1 MRSKALLAG
10 GLLAAVVAAGIPAGA
25 AAAAPSAA
33 GPLAKPLTP
42 ATAGALAPG
51 QPFRTITLVTGDRL
65 SVATDGSNRVAV
77 QRTPGREGV
86 QFISRVVDGHLQV
99 TPVDALPLIN
109 AGRLDRR
116 LFDVTTLL
124 KFGYD
129 DRRGN
134 LPLIVSYT
142 GGGSARSALRADAT
156 SAGASV
162 TRELLAVHGYAVK
175 QDRKQAAAFWK
186 NLTVPARLGAKAL
199 RGEVSKVWLDGIRQ
213 PSLDVSVPLIGAPQ
227 AWAAGYTGD
236 SVPVAVVDTGIDDTH
251 PDLAGKV
258 VAAQNFTDDGDLLD
272 HVGHGTHVASTITGS
287 GAASGGKY
295 KGVAP
300 GAKLYSAKVCE
311 LFGCADSWMIAGMQ
325 WAAGDQHAKVVN
337 MSIGGGDTPDVDPLE
352 EAVNTLTEQYGTLF
366 VIAAGNDGADGTV
379 ESPGT
384 ADAALSVGAVTKTE
398 QLAGFSSR
406 GPRIGDSA
414 IKPEITA
421 PGVDITAARGK
432 DGVIGTPTGP
442 DNRYLILSGTSMATP
457 HVAGSAAIL
466 AQQHPD
472 WKPAQLKAALMAAA
486 KPNPAIGVYAQ
497 GAGRVD
503 IARAVKQSVTAT
515 PASVSYGLQVWPH
528 TDDQA
533 ITKTVTY
540 HNAGTSALTF
550 NLALHTTGP
559 DNKPTPAGMFTVSPS
574 TVTVPAGGDASVS
587 VTANTSVAGPDGYS
601 GGELTATAGDVVVQ
615 TPVAVDKEVESYD
628 ITLNFLDRAGKAT
641 DQYDSLVFGLDNRF
655 VKGAYDPSG
664 TAKLRVPKGRY
675 NLSTFVYGT
684 DPNHPELTE
693 LVQPVVNVDR
703 AQTVTFDARA
713 GKPISVTVPNPAAQ
727 LVFGGVDFSVD
738 TASGSS
744 FGSGLLTFTFDGI
757 YTAQVGPAA
766 KVPGF
771 VSTVSGQWGQVQPD
785 RTVKNSPYQ
794 YLLAWPQK
802 GSFITGFQRN
812 VDQRDLATVH
822 RDIATEATGALVETV
837 AYYSLPGASGG
848 GWGVAFPYD
857 LPGAH
862 VEYLN
867 SDNGVQWSS
876 ELDQSLPSTD
886 PENPFPTL
894 ISIAAT
900 PAKSYRPGGTYRET
914 SNQGVFGPSFP
925 ARQVP
930 EQWATR
936 TGDSMIFAPPMFS
949 DKTGGTGYSL
959 TDTAT
964 TTVYKDGVKLDE
976 QAQLGT
982 QLNLPAAAG
991 QYKVTMAAT
1000 RSAPFNLST
1009 GNSATWTFRSGHVAG
1024 TQPLALPVSAIRF
1037 TPKLDLQN
1045 KAPADC
1051 TFAIP
1056 VQVQHQP
1063 GAATRGTRTL
1073 DVQVSYDDGKTWT
1086 KAIVL
1091 RLGDGGVALVR
1102 HPSGSGFVSLKASAT
1117 DGAGDTVE
1125 QTIIHAYRF

>member
-10 GLLAAVVAAGIPAGA
+10 GLLAAVVAAGVIPAGA
-25 AAAAPSAA
+25 AAAAPSAK
-33 GPLAKPLTP
+33 PLAPG
-42 ATAGALAPG
+42 TAGALAPG
-51 QPFRTITLVTGDRL
+51 QPSRTITLVTGDRL

-86 QFISRVVDGHLQV
+86 QFISRVIDGHLQV

-116 LFDVTTLL
+116 LFDLTALL
-124 KFGYD
+124 KYGYD
-129 DRRGN
+129 DRRPN

-142 GGGSARSALRADAT
+142 GGGSAKSALRADAT
-156 SAGASV
+156 TAGAAV
-162 TRELLAVHGYAVK
+162 TRELPAVHGFAVK
-175 QDRKQAAAFWK
+175 QDRQQAAAFWK
-186 NLTVPARLGAKAL
+186 NLTTPTKLGAKAL
-199 RGEVSKVWLDGIRQ
+199 RGEVSKVWLDGMRQ

-227 AWAAGYTGD
+227 AWAAGYTGE

-251 PDLAGKV
+251 PDLVGKV

-311 LFGCADSWMIAGMQ
+311 LIGCAESWILAGMQ
-325 WAAGDQHAKVVN
+325 WAAADQHAKVVN
-337 MSIGGGDTPDVDPLE
+337 MSLGGGDTTDIDPLE
-352 EAVNTLTEQYGTLF
+352 EAVNTLTDQYGTLF
-366 VIAAGNDGADGTV
+366 VVAAGNDGGDGTV
-379 ESPGT
+379 GSPST

-398 QLAGFSSR
+398 QLADFSSR

-421 PGVDITAARGK
+421 PGVDIVAARGK

-442 DNRYLILSGTSMATP
+442 DNKYLILSGTSMATP

-503 IARAVKQSVTAT
+503 IARAIRQSVTAT
-515 PASVSYGLQVWPH
+515 PASVSFGLQVWPH
-528 TDDQA
+528 SDDKP

-540 HNAGTSALTF
+540 HNPGTSALTF
-550 NLALHTTGP
+550 SLAFHTTGQ
-559 DNKPTPAGMFTVSPS
+559 DNKPTPAGMFTMSAP

-587 VTANTSVAGPDGYS
+587 VTADTRVAGPDGYA

-628 ITLNFLDRAGKAT
+628 ITLNFLDRTGKAT
-641 DQYDSLVFGLDNRF
+641 DQYDSLLFGLDNHN
-655 VKGAYDPSG
+655 VKFAYDPSG
-664 TAKLRVPKGRY
+664 TVKVRVPKGRY

-684 DPNHPELTE
+684 DPAHPELSE

-703 AQTVTFDARA
+703 AQTVTVDARA
-713 GKPISVTVPNPAAQ
+713 GKPISVSVPNPEAQ
-727 LVFGGVDFSVD
+727 LVFGGVDYTVS
-738 TASGSS
+738 TADGGS
-744 FGSGLLTFTFDGI
+744 FGNGLLTFTFDGI
-757 YTAQVGPAA
+757 YTAQVGPTA

-771 VSTVSGQWGQVQPD
+771 VSTVSGQWGKVQPD
-785 RTVKNSPYQ
+785 RSVKNSPYQ

-802 GSFITGFQRN
+802 GSFVTGFQRK
-812 VDQRDLATVH
+812 VAQRDLATVH
-822 RDIATEATGALVETV
+822 RDIAAEATGALVETV
-837 AYYSLPGASGG
+837 GYSKLPGVSGSS
-848 GWGVAFPYD
+848 WGVAFPYD
-857 LPGAH
+857 LPGDH
-862 VEYLN
+862 VEYYN
-867 SDNGVQWSS
+867 SDGGVQWSS
-876 ELDQSLPSTD
+876 ELDQSVPSTD
-886 PENPFPTL
+886 PQDPFPVL
-894 ISIAAT
+894 ISIATT
-900 PAKSYRPGGTYRET
+900 PSKSYRPGGTYRET

-925 ARQVP
+925 AREIPQ
-930 EQWATR
+930 QWATR

-949 DKTGGTGYSL
+949 DKTGGAGYSL
-959 TDTAT
+959 TDTAI

-976 QAQLGT
+976 QAQLGG
-982 QLNLPAAAG
+982 QLTVPAAAG
-991 QYKVTMAAT
+991 QYKITMAAT

-1009 GNSATWTFRSGHVAG
+1009 GNSATWTFRSGHAAG
-1024 TQPLALPVSAIRF
+1024 TRPLALPVSAIRF

-1045 KAPADC
+1045 KAPAGC
-1051 TFAIP
+1051 VFAIP
-1056 VQVQHQP
+1056 LQVQHQP

-1086 KAIVL
+1086 KATVL

-1117 DGAGDTVE
+1117 DGAGNSVE

>member
-1 MRSKALLAG
+1 MRSKALIAG
-10 GLLAAVVAAGIPAGA
+10 GLLAAMVTAGVMPAGV
-25 AAAAPSAA
+25 AAAAPA
-33 GPLAKPLTP
+33 GPLAKPA
-42 ATAGALAPG
+42 ATGALAPG

-65 SVATDGSNRVAV
+65 SVATDGSNQVAV
-77 QRTPGREGV
+77 HRTPGREGV
-86 QFISRVVDGHLQV
+86 QFVSRVVDGHLQV

-109 AGRLDRR
+109 TGWLDRR
-116 LFDVTTLL
+116 LFDITTLL
-124 KFGYD
+124 QYGYD
-129 DRRGN
+129 DRRPN
-134 LPLIVSYT
+134 LPLIVSYA
-142 GGGSARSALRADAT
+142 GSGNAKSALRADAT
-156 SAGASV
+156 TAGASV
-162 TRELLAVHGYAVK
+162 TRELPAVHGFAVK
-175 QDRKQAAAFWK
+175 QDRQQATAFWK
-186 NLTVPARLGAKAL
+186 NLTTPAKLGAKAL
-199 RGEVSKVWLDGIRQ
+199 RGEVGKVWLDGMRQ

-251 PDLAGKV
+251 PDLVGKV

-300 GAKLYSAKVCE
+300 GAKLYSAKVCVIY
-311 LFGCADSWMIAGMQ
+311 GCADSWIIAGMQ
-325 WAAGDQHAKVVN
+325 WAAADQHAKVVN
-337 MSIGGGDTPDVDPLE
+337 MSLGGTDTPDIDPLE
-352 EAVNTLTEQYGTLF
+352 EAVNTLTDQYGTLF
-366 VIAAGNDGADGTV
+366 VIAAGNSGGDATV
-379 ESPGT
+379 GSPST

-398 QLAGFSSR
+398 QLADFSSR

-442 DNRYLILSGTSMATP
+442 DNKYVILSGTSMATP

-503 IARAVKQSVTAT
+503 IARAIRQSVTAT
-515 PASVSYGLQVWPH
+515 PASVSFGLQQWPH
-528 TDDQA
+528 NDDKP
-533 ITKTVTY
+533 ITRTVTY
-540 HNAGTSALTF
+540 HNPGTSALTF
-550 NLALHTTGP
+550 NLAFHTTGP
-559 DNKPTPAGMFTVSPS
+559 DNKPTPAGMFTTSAS

-587 VTANTSVAGPDGYS
+587 VTANTSVAGPDGYA

-628 ITLNFLDRAGKAT
+628 ITVTHLDRAGKAT
-641 DQYDSLVFGLDNRF
+641 EQYDTLLLGLDKRF
-655 VKGAYDPSG
+655 IKPAYDPSG
-664 TAKLRVPKGRY
+664 TVKLRLPKGRY

-684 DPNHPELTE
+684 DPTHPDITE

-703 AQTVTFDARA
+703 AQTVTFDARL
-713 GKPISVTVPNPAAQ
+713 GKPISVTVPKPEAQ
-727 LVFGGVDFSVD
+727 LVFGGVDFTVD
-738 TASGSS
+738 TAWGGSFS
-744 FGSGLLTFTFDGI
+744 NGLLTATFDGI
-757 YTAQVGPAA
+757 YTAQVGPTA
-766 KVPGF
+766 KVAGF
-771 VSTVSGQWGQVQPD
+771 VSSVSGQWGQVQPD
-785 RTVKNSPYQ
+785 RSVANSPYQ
-794 YLLAWPQK
+794 YLLAWPRN
-802 GSFITGFQRN
+802 GSFVTGFQRT
-812 VDQRDLATVH
+812 VAQRDLATVH
-822 RDIATEATGALVETV
+822 RNIAAEATGALVETV
-837 AYYSLPGASGG
+837 AYSRLPGTSSS

-857 LPGAH
+857 LPGDH
-862 VEYLN
+862 VEYYN
-867 SDNGVQWSS
+867 NDGGIQWSS
-876 ELDQSLPSTD
+876 ELDQSVPSTD
-886 PENPFPTL
+886 PQNPFPTL
-894 ISIAAT
+894 ISISSTAWQ
-900 PAKSYRPGGTYRET
+900 SYRPGQTYRET

-925 ARQVP
+925 VREVP

-936 TGDSMIFAPPMFS
+936 TGDSMIFAPPMFA

-959 TDTAT
+959 TDTAS
-964 TTVYKDGVKLDE
+964 TTVYKDGVKVGDA
-976 QAQLGT
+976 AQLGIF
-982 QLNLPAAAG
+982 QLPVPAAPG
-991 QYKVTMAAT
+991 QYKVTMSAT

-1009 GNSATWTFRSGHVAG
+1009 TSTATWTFRSGHG
-1024 TQPLALPVSAIRF
+1024 TGDQPLALPVSAIRF

-1045 KAPADC
+1045 KAPAGC
-1051 TFAIP
+1051 VFAIP

-1063 GAATRGTRTL
+1063 GSATRATRTL

-1086 KAIVL
+1086 KATVL

-1102 HPSGSGFVSLKASAT
+1102 HPDGSGFVSLKASAV
-1117 DGAGDTVE
+1117 DAAGNSVE